1 MTNEEFWATVT
12 PALLSFLSVAVPAIL
27 SYIAYIVQSW
37 VAKAREGKDREALHS
52 ALQTGVRA
60 AETTPLPQDEKVLY
74 AVNYARKSVP
84 EALANLAP
92 SAEVLTKLA
101 QSKLEENQPCP

>member
-37 VAKAREGKDREALHS
+37 VAKAKEAKDREALHS
-52 ALQTGVRA
+52 ALNSGIKS
-60 AETTPLPQDEKVLY
+60 AEHYPGRSDERVEY
-74 AVNYARKSVP
+74 AIDYAGKSV
-84 EALANLAP
+84 A
-92 SAEVLTKLA
+92 
-101 QSKLEENQPCP
+101 